1 MPGPAGIGHPEPP
14 LVLREV
20 DLRLDLEHV
29 ALELDAESFFSTP
42 GISSTTVRAS
52 SVS

>member
-29 ALELDAESFFSTP
+29 ALELDAESFSPP
-42 GISSTTVRAS
+42 GISSTTVRES